1 MLVCR
6 SLKLAMTQKSSE
18 VIRNISTVDEAIY
31 PRPDVP
37 KEFKLFPDSSQQ
49 SKYKTNDRSK
59 KTVTKGQFE
68 FLVMNVFSSNK
79 VIVVTQQN
87 CPLNTLLVIS
97 RTLQKRASSEA
108 FSWSPLRASTCD
120 VWKTEDNAF

>member
-1 MLVCR
+1 MLVCG

-31 PRPDVP
+31 PGPDVS

-49 SKYKTNDRSK
+49 SKYKTNNRTK

-68 FLVMNVFSSNK
+68 FLAWMFF
-79 VIVVTQQN
+79 
-87 CPLNTLLVIS
+87 LLI
-97 RTLQKRASSEA
+97 K
-108 FSWSPLRASTCD
+108 
-120 VWKTEDNAF
+120 

>member
-31 PRPDVP
+31 PGPDVP
-37 KEFKLFPDSSQQ
+37 KEFKLFPDSFQQ

-59 KTVTKGQFE
+59 KTVTKGRFE

-87 CPLNTLLVIS
+87 CPLNIVLVINRILQKEPAGRLLVG
-97 RTLQKRASSEA
+97 A
-108 FSWSPLRASTCD
+108 P
-120 VWKTEDNAF
+120 